1 MFRAVRFD
9 ITARVRPGKNRLA
22 VCFRPTSSAVMDRE
36 MPTWSII
43 ADSIKETK
51 RNFIRKAQ
59 FGWGWDWGPS
69 LPTVGIWK
77 PVSLRTE
84 TSAALRTVKFTTLE
98 LSPIA

>member
-9 ITARVRPGKNRLA
+9 ITARMRRGKNRLA
-22 VCFRPTSSAVMDRE
+22 VCFTPTSRAVIDRE

-59 FGWGWDWGPS
+59 IRLGMGLGSDLADGWHLGACF
-69 LPTVGIWK
+69 
-77 PVSLRTE
+77 
-84 TSAALRTVKFTTLE
+84 AANGNLGGVADGEVHHAGAF
-98 LSPIA
+98 ADA